1 MLKVGVLAS
10 GRGSNLQAILDE
22 CAAGRIPAKVVVV
35 ISDKEGALALQRA
48 KKAGAEA
55 LFISPEGMK
64 REDYDARLVAELRK
78 RGVGLVVL
86 AGYMRFVSPIFV
98 EAFRNKIINIHPALL
113 PSFPGTH
120 GQRDALQWGAKVS
133 GCTVHFVD
141 EECDHGP
148 IILQKTAEVRDD
160 DTEETLSARILA
172 EEHKALPEA
181 VRLFAEGKLR
191 VEGRRVFRK

>member
-22 CAAGRIPAKVVVV
+22 CGAGRIPAKVVVV

-64 REDYDARLVAELRK
+64 REEYDAKLIEELKK
-78 RGVGLVVL
+78 RDVGLVVL
-86 AGYMRFVSPIFV
+86 AGYMRLVSPVFV
-98 EAFRNKIINIHPALL
+98 NAFRNKIINIHPALL

-120 GQRDALQWGAKVS
+120 GQRDALQGGAKVS

-148 IILQKTAEVRDD
+148 IILQKTVPVTDD
-160 DTEETLSARILA
+160 DTEETLSARIL
-172 EEHKALPEA
+172 EQEHKALPEA
-181 VRLFAEGKLR
+181 VRLFAEGRLR

>member
-1 MLKVGVLAS
+1 MLAS

-22 CAAGRIPAKVVVV
+22 CAAGRIPANVVVV
-35 ISDKEGALALQRA
+35 ISDKEGALALERGR
-48 KKAGAEA
+48 KAGAEA
-55 LFISPEGMK
+55 LFISPKGMK

-86 AGYMRFVSPIFV
+86 AGYMRLVSPIFV

-141 EECDHGP
+141 EECDYGP

>member
-22 CAAGRIPAKVVVV
+22 CGAGRIPAKVAVV

-55 LFISPEGMK
+55 LFISPKGMK
-64 REDYDARLVAELRK
+64 REEYDAKLVAEMRK

-86 AGYMRFVSPIFV
+86 AGYMRLVSPVFV

-120 GQRDALQWGAKVS
+120 GQRDALEWGAKVS

-148 IILQKTAEVRDD
+148 IILQKTVPVMDD
-160 DTEETLSARILA
+160 DTEETLSARIL
-172 EEHKALPEA
+172 EQEHKALPEA
-181 VRLFAEGKLR
+181 IKLFAEGRLR
-191 VEGRRVFRK
+191 IEGRRVFRK

>member
-35 ISDKEGALALQRA
+35 ISDKEGAPALERGR
-48 KKAGAEA
+48 KASAEA
-55 LFISPEGMK
+55 LFISPKGLK
-64 REDYDARLVAELRK
+64 REEYDAKLVAEMRK
-78 RGVGLVVL
+78 HGVGLVVL
-86 AGYMRFVSPIFV
+86 AGYMRLISPLFVK
-98 EAFRNKIINIHPALL
+98 AFRNKIINIHPALL

-120 GQRDALQWGAKVS
+120 GQRDALEWGAKIS

-148 IILQKTAEVRDD
+148 IILQKAVPVMDD
-160 DTEETLSARILA
+160 DTVETLSARIL
-172 EEHKALPEA
+172 EQEHKALPEA
-181 VRLFAEGKLR
+181 IRLFAEGKLR
-191 VEGRRVFRK
+191 VEGRRAFRK

>member
-22 CAAGRIPAKVVVV
+22 CAAGRIPAKVAVV

-55 LFISPEGMK
+55 LFISPKGMK
-64 REDYDARLVAELRK
+64 REEYDAKLVAEMRK

-86 AGYMRFVSPIFV
+86 AGYMRLVSPVFV
-98 EAFRNKIINIHPALL
+98 GAFRNKIINIHPALL

-120 GQRDALQWGAKVS
+120 GQRDALQGGAKVS

-148 IILQKTAEVRDD
+148 IILQKTVPVTDD
-160 DTEETLSARILA
+160 DTEETLSARIL
-172 EEHKALPEA
+172 EQEHKALPEA
-181 VRLFAEGKLR
+181 VRLFAEGRLR